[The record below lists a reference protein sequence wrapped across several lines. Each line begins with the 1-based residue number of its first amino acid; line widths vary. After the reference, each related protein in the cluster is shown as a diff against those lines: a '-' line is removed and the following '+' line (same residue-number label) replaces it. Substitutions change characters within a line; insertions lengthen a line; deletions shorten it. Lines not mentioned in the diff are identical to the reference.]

1 MTYRPLL
8 ERIGRKGL
16 LRRLTRHSNTG
27 KAFVSEDTREHGDD
41 IALRS
46 RAGPGTHGFH
56 WLGNDFGVDPGI
68 VVTTN
73 IHVGSGA
80 KDGTEHFM
88 IEP

>member
-16 LRRLTRHSNTG
+16 LGKLTRNSNTG
-27 KAFVSEDTREHGDD
+27 KTFDSNDTREHGDG
-41 IALRS
+41 IALRP
-46 RAGPGTHGFH
+46 RVGPDTHGFH
-56 WLGNDFGVDPGI
+56 RLGNDFGVDPGI

-73 IHVGSGA
+73 IHVGNGE